1 MSAVMPNPALAPL
14 AAPAVPAA
22 AASALPVVEPETAA
36 AERLAKTRE
45 QIRESIAA
53 SAVPQR
59 HAVAFT
65 EPGVSSSALHTVFD
79 KAMALPAVNVIVDAA
94 QSWWRYHPWRAVG
107 AVAADAGRVA
117 VAPVANRHPIV
128 LVLGAAL
135 VGALLLRWGPWRW
148 VAKRTLVAGFVPQL
162 ATRVAASV
170 PMESWLSAL
179 AMLRRKPDAR
189 RDSPPPV

>member
-1 MSAVMPNPALAPL
+1 MSAVMPNPALGQS
-14 AAPAVPAA
+14 AAPAVA
-22 AASALPVVEPETAA
+22 PVPPSTLSVVAPETAA
-36 AERLAKTRE
+36 ERLTKSRE
-45 QIRESIAA
+45 LIRESIAA
-53 SAVPQR
+53 AAVPQR
-59 HAVAFT
+59 HALAVT
-65 EPGVSSSALHTVFD
+65 ETGGAASALQTLLD
-79 KAMALPAVNVIVDAA
+79 KAMSLPAVNVVVDAA

-135 VGALLLRWGPWRW
+135 LGAVLLRWGPWRW
-148 VAKRTLVAGFVPQL
+148 VAKRTLVAGFVPRL

-179 AMLRRKPDAR
+179 AMLRRKPDPR
-189 RDSPPPV
+189 RNPPPSV

>member
-1 MSAVMPNPALAPL
+1 MSAVMPNPGLGQ
-14 AAPAVPAA
+14 PAA
-22 AASALPVVEPETAA
+22 TAVTATPAAVLPVVEPETAA
-36 AERLAKTRE
+36 ERLARSRE

-53 SAVPQR
+53 TAVPQR
-59 HAVAFT
+59 NAVALAQ
-65 EPGVSSSALHTVFD
+65 PGVAASALQTLLD
-79 KAMALPAVNVIVDAA
+79 QAMSLPAVNVVVDAA

-117 VAPVANRHPIV
+117 VAPVANRHPV
-128 LVLGAAL
+128 ALVLGAAL

-148 VAKRTLVAGFVPQL
+148 VAKRTLLAGFVPRL

-179 AMLRRKPDAR
+179 ALLRRKPEAR
-189 RDSPPPV
+189 RNASV